1 MAPSGDKVQCK
12 VRAQTHS
19 SVLLLPSVG
28 KCKEFFFSPASCLA
42 EELVN
47 KKMEEIHDKVHLNQD
62 VEGAYLT
69 HLLLS
74 EKMTVTEILGS
85 ITELLL
91 AGVDTVRC
99 GRNRSLQQHKV
110 FVF

>member
-1 MAPSGDKVQCK
+1 MRDEVFF
-12 VRAQTHS
+12 
-19 SVLLLPSVG
+19 LLLFPPLPRLAVV
-28 KCKEFFFSPASCLA
+28 A

-47 KKMEEIHDKVHLNQD
+47 KKTEEIQDKVDLKQD

-91 AGVDTVRC
+91 AGVDTVGGDSALRDYTKDVIK
-99 GRNRSLQQHKV
+99 SII
-110 FVF
+110 F

>member
-1 MAPSGDKVQCK
+1 
-12 VRAQTHS
+12 
-19 SVLLLPSVG
+19 
-28 KCKEFFFSPASCLA
+28 
-42 EELVN
+42 
-47 KKMEEIHDKVHLNQD
+47 MEEIQNKVDLHQD

-91 AGVDTVRC
+91 AGVDTVSVQRWW
-99 GRNRSLQQHKV
+99 GGGGGVAEFWSLQPAFFRFRPPTPSPGLFTNWHRIPASKTSCTMR
-110 FVF
+110 

>member
-1 MAPSGDKVQCK
+1 MDKVQC
-12 VRAQTHS
+12 QLSEHS
-19 SVLLLPSVG
+19 VILLPSAGQNVWSLLLHRHVCQVFFLLLLPRLS
-28 KCKEFFFSPASCLA
+28 ATA

-47 KKMEEIHDKVHLNQD
+47 KKMEEIQDKVHLKQD

-74 EKMTVTEILGS
+74 EKMTVTEVLGS

-91 AGVDTVRC
+91 AGVDTV
-99 GRNRSLQQHKV
+99 GVKSAL
-110 FVF
+110 

>member
-1 MAPSGDKVQCK
+1 
-12 VRAQTHS
+12 
-19 SVLLLPSVG
+19 
-28 KCKEFFFSPASCLA
+28 
-42 EELVN
+42 
-47 KKMEEIHDKVHLNQD
+47 MEEIHDKVHLNQD

-91 AGVDTVRC
+91 AGVDTVSGDGVRDV
-99 GRNRSLQQHKV
+99 GVTVAFSR
-110 FVF
+110 